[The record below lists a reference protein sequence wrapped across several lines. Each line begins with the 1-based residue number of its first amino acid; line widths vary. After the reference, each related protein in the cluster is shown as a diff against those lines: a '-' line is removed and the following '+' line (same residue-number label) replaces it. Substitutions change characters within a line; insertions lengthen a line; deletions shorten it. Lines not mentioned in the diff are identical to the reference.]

1 MTSQNR
7 KQAMTSLNRDS
18 LLFHSSPEIQ
28 LFVSQ
33 EESSK
38 YSKASTSLMTSLFSF
53 DDDVI
58 NIYSIKVKVEEI
70 PQTCLLL
77 MLDVPA
83 SVDAHGIIEFTSPFC
98 DVITNIRIIRDQTPN
113 QYMVLLEFA
122 SNQDACNYFTSLNNK
137 PFNYERSEEI
147 CHLAFVAS
155 VKVLPQFESSLNDPK
170 SNGSLLQLPTS
181 NTTELPNCM
190 VCLERM
196 DESVRGVLT
205 ILCNHSFHAMCLQQ
219 WEDLNC
225 PVCRYVQTP
234 EPYTHKKCSTC
245 GALEDLWI
253 CLICGNVGCGRYTTE
268 HAQQH
273 YSETYHNFA
282 MSLADNRV
290 WDYAGGSFVMTL
302 LLREVMTSS
311 TCRLFRSSIK
321 SKR

>member
-122 SNQDACNYFTSLNNK
+122 SNEDACNYFTSLNNK
-137 PFNYERSEEI
+137 PFKSSSKSVSKILFLNFIFLIVMKDRKK
-147 CHLAFVAS
+147 FVI
-155 VKVLPQFESSLNDPK
+155 LR
-170 SNGSLLQLPTS
+170 LLHP
-181 NTTELPNCM
+181 
-190 VCLERM
+190 
-196 DESVRGVLT
+196 
-205 ILCNHSFHAMCLQQ
+205 
-219 WEDLNC
+219 
-225 PVCRYVQTP
+225 
-234 EPYTHKKCSTC
+234 
-245 GALEDLWI
+245 
-253 CLICGNVGCGRYTTE
+253 
-268 HAQQH
+268 
-273 YSETYHNFA
+273 
-282 MSLADNRV
+282 
-290 WDYAGGSFVMTL
+290 
-302 LLREVMTSS
+302 
-311 TCRLFRSSIK
+311 
-321 SKR
+321 